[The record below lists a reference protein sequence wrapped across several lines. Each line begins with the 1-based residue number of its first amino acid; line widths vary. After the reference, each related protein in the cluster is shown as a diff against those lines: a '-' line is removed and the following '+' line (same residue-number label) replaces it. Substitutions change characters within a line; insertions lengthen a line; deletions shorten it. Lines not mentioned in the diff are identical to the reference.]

1 MNGMRL
7 EIQEDFDK
15 IQCTDPIKEET
26 KQFIHHQMHRKKR
39 WGLKL
44 TLSFTV
50 TLLVCG
56 FSYWF
61 YFIPVAAITL
71 DGETSIELQINR
83 LDRVVDVTTYD
94 KLGKEWCRQENPWHQ
109 CYEDILQDLNDNEE
123 WMITVYSKDETVCQN
138 IYEQVKSCTQENKQI
153 HCRMGQHTRQGQNQ
167 TKDTTQRQKHH
178 RNGHH
183 S

>member
-15 IQCTDPIKEET
+15 IQCTNQIKEET
-26 KQFIHHQMHRKKR
+26 KQFIDDQMHHKKR

-44 TLSFTV
+44 ALSFAV

-61 YFIPVAAITL
+61 YFIPVVTITL

-83 LDRVVDVTTYD
+83 LDRVIDVTTYD
-94 KLGKEWCRQENPWHQ
+94 KLGKEWCKQENPWHQ
-109 CYEDILQDLNDNEE
+109 YYEDILQGLNDNEE
-123 WMITVYSKDETVCQN
+123 WMITVYSKDEAVCQK
-138 IYEQVKSCTQENKQI
+138 IYEQTKNCTQENKQI
-153 HCRMGQHTRQGQNQ
+153 HCRIGRHTRQSN
-167 TKDTTQRQKHH
+167 DTTQTQNHH
-178 RNGHH
+178 KKGHH
-183 S
+183 K